1 MKITYISNSSTPS
14 HVPSSLQ
21 IVKTCE
27 YLSKNNHQVTLI
39 VPDTPKSTEKINS
52 FYNVKHNFTT
62 IRISRFKKILGA
74 LIIIF
79 FYHICI

>member
-39 VPDTPKSTEKINS
+39 VPDTPKSTKIN
-52 FYNVKHNFTT
+52 
-62 IRISRFKKILGA
+62 
-74 LIIIF
+74 F
-79 FYHICI
+79 FIM